1 MHRLALRLAP
11 VVAPVVA
18 LVSSLAP
25 AAAHADATV
34 GVELSPDGMVL
45 ASQLAITPE
54 QLAAQIKQ
62 EIDAAYQTND
72 VDGFLRDFT
81 DATSFS
87 ARGLGADYGSTP
99 RGFLAGIAG
108 NVAAAGNSNVRTGD
122 APTAGLAANLAVL
135 LGMNLREWNHRRWTV
150 YVNGFYRN
158 AATEDLDGNILSLGA
173 HVQYR
178 VMTPTDSDGP
188 GTALRWLGLSVT
200 SGIELTRWNLGS
212 ASESLATDFE
222 VRGEGGTAN
231 LDYDAMGRF
240 DLSSTAI
247 TIPIEATT
255 GVRLALLLSVYGG
268 VGVDLTLGQ
277 SAVAANLAGQLRTG
291 DGRDIGTVTIDA
303 DGSRSGS
310 PVAIRLLAG
319 IQVNLWKVKVFVQ
332 ANASATP
339 AASVGLGVRF
349 VQ

>member
-11 VVAPVVA
+11 VVALA
-18 LVSSLAP
+18 GALAP
-25 AAAHADATV
+25 ATAHADATV

-45 ASQLAITPE
+45 ASQLGVTPE
-54 QLAAQIKQ
+54 QLAAQIRQ

-72 VDGFLRDFT
+72 VEGFLRDFT
-81 DATSFS
+81 DATAFS

-99 RGFLAGIAG
+99 RGFIAGIAA

-135 LGMNLREWNHRRWTV
+135 LGMNLREWNHPRWTV

-158 AATEDLDGNILSLGA
+158 AATEDLAGNILSLGA

-178 VMTPTDSDGP
+178 VVPPTESDGP

-200 SGIELTRWNLGS
+200 SGLELTRWDLGS
-212 ASESLATDFE
+212 ARESLGTDFE
-222 VRGEGGTAN
+222 VRGDGGSAN

-240 DLSSTAI
+240 DLTSTA
-247 TIPIEATT
+247 TTLPIEATT
-255 GVRLALLLSVYGG
+255 GFRLALLVSVYGG
-268 VGVDLTLGQ
+268 VGVDLTLGT
-277 SAVAANLAGQLRTG
+277 STVAANLAGALRTA

-303 DGSRSGS
+303 DGSSSGS
-310 PVAIRLLAG
+310 PAAIRLLAG
-319 IQVNLWKVKVFVQ
+319 IQANLWNVKVFVQ

-339 AASVGLGVRF
+339 AASIGLGVRF